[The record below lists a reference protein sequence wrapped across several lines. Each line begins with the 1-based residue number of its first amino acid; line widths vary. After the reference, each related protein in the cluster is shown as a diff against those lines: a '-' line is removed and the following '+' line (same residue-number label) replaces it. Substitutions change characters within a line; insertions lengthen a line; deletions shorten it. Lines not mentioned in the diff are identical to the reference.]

1 VKTFA
6 LALALAFA
14 VPAGA
19 QTAEAPPK
27 APAKAAPAPKLDEL
41 LAQWKRS
48 PGLYA
53 KFRDEKHLAMLD
65 APLVS
70 EGTIHFAPPQRLS
83 RRTET
88 PIASVLVIDG
98 NKLSFGDANGAESM
112 DLGTNPVARL
122 FVDSFVK
129 LLEGDRAGLEKM
141 FRVDLAGRPG
151 GGWKMTLVPR
161 IAPMDKVIKEMVI
174 FGLGSGTGAGTALS
188 EMDVRETSG
197 DWTHTVFTAVDVNRK
212 YTAAEIE
219 RLFRPPGKR

>member
-1 VKTFA
+1 
-6 LALALAFA
+6 
-14 VPAGA
+14 
-19 QTAEAPPK
+19 
-27 APAKAAPAPKLDEL
+27 
-41 LAQWKRS
+41 
-48 PGLYA
+48 
-53 KFRDEKHLAMLD
+53 
-65 APLVS
+65 
-70 EGTIHFAPPQRLS
+70 
-83 RRTET
+83 
-88 PIASVLVIDG
+88 VLVIDG

-141 FRVDLAGRPG
+141 FRVELAARAG

-161 IAPMDKVIKEMVI
+161 LAPMDKVIKEMVI
-174 FGLGSGTGAGTALS
+174 VGTGAGATLS

-212 YTAAEIE
+212 YTPAEIE

>member
-1 VKTFA
+1 VAA
-6 LALALAFA
+6 LSLAA
-14 VPAGA
+14 PAWA
-19 QTAEAPPK
+19 ETAKAPPK
-27 APAKAAPAPKLDEL
+27 APALAAVSAPKLDEL

-141 FRVDLAGRPG
+141 FRVELAARAG

-161 IAPMDKVIKEMVI
+161 LAPMDKVIKEMVI
-174 FGLGSGTGAGTALS
+174 VGTGAGTTLS

-212 YTAAEIE
+212 YTPAEIE

>member
-1 VKTFA
+1 VKALGLA
-6 LALALAFA
+6 LALALAA
-14 VPAGA
+14 PAGA
-19 QTAEAPPK
+19 AEPK
-27 APAKAAPAPKLDEL
+27 APAKAAAAPKLDEL
-41 LAQWKRS
+41 LSQWKRS

-70 EGTIHFAPPQRLS
+70 EGTIHFAPPQRLA

-98 NKLSFGDANGAESM
+98 NKLSFGDAQGKGGESM

-122 FVDSFVK
+122 FVDSFIK
-129 LLEGDRAGLEKM
+129 LLEGDRPGLEKM
-141 FRVDLAGRPG
+141 FRVDLAGRAG
-151 GGWKMTLVPR
+151 GGWKMTLVPK
-161 IAPMDKVIKEMVI
+161 ISPMDKVIKELVI
-174 FGLGSGTGAGTALS
+174 VGTGAGAALS

-212 YTAAEIE
+212 YTPAEIE
-219 RLFRPPGKR
+219 RLFRSPGKI

>member
-1 VKTFA
+1 VKTLA
-6 LALALAFA
+6 LALALVVHVAA
-14 VPAGA
+14 PAGA
-19 QTAEAPPK
+19 AEPK
-27 APAKAAPAPKLDEL
+27 APARAAVAAPKLDEL

-70 EGTIHFAPPQRLS
+70 EGTIHFAPPQRLA

-98 NKLSFGDANGAESM
+98 NKLSFGDGQGKGGESM

-122 FVDSFVK
+122 FVDSFIK
-129 LLEGDRAGLEKM
+129 LLEGDRQGLEKM
-141 FRVDLAGRPG
+141 FRVELAGRPG
-151 GGWKMTLVPR
+151 GGWRMTLVPK
-161 IAPMDKVIKEMVI
+161 ISPMDKVIKELVI
-174 FGLGSGTGAGTALS
+174 VGTGAGAALS

-212 YTAAEIE
+212 YTPAEID
-219 RLFRPPGKR
+219 RLFRPPGKP

>member
-1 VKTFA
+1 MKASVLL
-6 LALALAFA
+6 LALALVVQVAA
-14 VPAGA
+14 PAGA
-19 QTAEAPPK
+19 AEPK
-27 APAKAAPAPKLDEL
+27 APAKAAAAAPRLDEL
-41 LAQWKRS
+41 LGQWKRS

-70 EGTIHFAPPQRLS
+70 EGTIHFAPPQRLA

-98 NKLSFGDANGAESM
+98 NKLSFGDAQGRESM

-122 FVDSFVK
+122 FVDSFIK
-129 LLEGDRAGLEKM
+129 LLEGDRQGLEKM
-141 FRVDLAGRPG
+141 FRVELSGRAG
-151 GGWKMTLVPR
+151 GGWQMRLVPR
-161 IAPMDKVIKEMVI
+161 ISPMDKVIKELVI
-174 FGLGSGTGAGTALS
+174 VGTGTGAALS

-212 YTAAEIE
+212 YTPAELE
-219 RLFRPPGKR
+219 RLFRPPGKP